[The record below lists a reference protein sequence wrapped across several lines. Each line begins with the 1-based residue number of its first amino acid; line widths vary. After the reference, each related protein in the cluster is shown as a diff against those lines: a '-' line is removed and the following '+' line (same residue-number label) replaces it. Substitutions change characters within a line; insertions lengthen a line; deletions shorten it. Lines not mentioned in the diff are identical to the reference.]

1 MWNNNNYVGTIN
13 GHNYFGEYL
22 VLSSENQ
29 IQYNSLS

>member
-1 MWNNNNYVGTIN
+1 MWNNNNNYVGTVN

-29 IQYNSLS
+29 F